1 VVQFGSRTQNSSP
14 PTRKITSMPRSPQ
27 DVGDALQRP
36 VHPVGPLALAE
47 EDLVESTAV
56 QQPGQ

>member
-1 VVQFGSRTQNSSP
+1 
-14 PTRKITSMPRSPQ
+14 MPRSPQ

-47 EDLVESTAV
+47 EDLVETTAV